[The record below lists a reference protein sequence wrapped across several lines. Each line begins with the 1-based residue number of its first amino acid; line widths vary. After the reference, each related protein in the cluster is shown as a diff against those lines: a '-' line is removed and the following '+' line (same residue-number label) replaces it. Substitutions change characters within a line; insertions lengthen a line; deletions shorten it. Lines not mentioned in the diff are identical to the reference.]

1 MAESHPRPLK
11 VLFVCV
17 GNACRSPMAEAWA
30 KHYGDGRIEVYSA
43 GSCAYGQIIADTYA
57 VMREKG
63 ISLEGQKS
71 KGLRAVPLDEMDIV
85 VRMGPEVE
93 CAPPAGFKGRIEQWN
108 IPDPYA
114 RGLETFRMARDLIE
128 LEVQG
133 LLADLPA
140 AGAAPKSAKKSQS

>member
-1 MAESHPRPLK
+1 MTPSNTRPIK
-11 VLFVCV
+11 ILFVCI

-30 KHYGDGRIEVYSA
+30 KHYGNGRLEVYSA

-71 KGLRAVPLDEMDIV
+71 KGLRDVPLADMDIV
-85 VRMGPEVE
+85 VRMGTEVE
-93 CAPPAGFKGRIEQWN
+93 CTPPAGFKGRVEEWR

-114 RGLETFRMARDLIE
+114 RGLNTFRMVRDQIE

-133 LLADLPA
+133 LIAELPTTDPS
-140 AGAAPKSAKKSQS
+140 PKPA